1 MINRLKKVLLSIQL
15 FSALVIM
22 LPLYGY
28 QVAPANAVI
37 DSCLNRKGLEF
48 LWVFPRQSGK
58 DETIAHLCT
67 FLLTLFHRLEACIV
81 HVYPTSQQITVG
93 STRLERR
100 MDNNWTAGR
109 WWTKTKPMRRGI
121 GQAVVAF
128 FSGHPQARSEG
139 ATANLLLII
148 NETQDQHEPT
158 IDRRFTPMR
167 ASTNATALY
176 VGTVRTAHDLLWKLK
191 TRLER
196 LQQEDGIQRVFMVT
210 PDQVGKE
217 NTHYAAFVA
226 NQIQTKGRQ
235 HPSVKTELF
244 NEPLD
249 AIAGLFPSRRLA
261 LMRGTHERET
271 QPQAGETYVITI
283 DVGGQDEAATSIIDP
298 TPDLQSPGR
307 DYTVATVARV
317 VRRSPANGERE
328 IRPFGHTYQIVDV
341 FTDHGSRH
349 FQRSP
354 GPSGTSPGQ
363 PSLFDRLLAYINH
376 WKPLAVVCDA
386 SGVGQGITD
395 ALINASAIQI
405 IGFDFAK
412 SHGKA
417 KLGNNFLAL
426 VETGRLKYFAG
437 HPADPD
443 AEGTDTYWYFTQCEH
458 CSYHLAEGTPIE
470 RGLQWGVPPEATIT
484 LADGTTEPIHDD
496 RLLSAALLAEADRL
510 AQTGDIFL
518 GTTAS
523 AVIPRTP
530 AKDKAW

>member
-1 MINRLKKVLLSIQL
+1 MLNRLKKVLLSIQL

-37 DSCLNRKGLEF
+37 DSCLNRKGMEF
-48 LWVFPRQSGK
+48 LWIFPRQSGK
-58 DETIAHLCT
+58 DETIAQLCA

-100 MDNNWTAGR
+100 LDNNWTAGR
-109 WWTKTKPMRRGI
+109 WWSKTKPIRRGF

-128 FSGHPQARSEG
+128 FSGHPQARAEG

-176 VGTVRTAHDLLWKLK
+176 VGTVRTSHDLLWKTK
-191 TRLER
+191 ARLER
-196 LQQEDGIQRVFMVT
+196 LQQHDGAQRVFIVT
-210 PDQVGKE
+210 PEQVGNE
-217 NTHYAAFVA
+217 NTHYADFVN
-226 NQIQTKGRQ
+226 NQITTKGRQ

-249 AIAGLFPSRRLA
+249 TTAGLFPPRRLA
-261 LMRGTHERET
+261 LMRGQHQRLLEPTPG
-271 QPQAGETYVITI
+271 QTYVITI
-283 DVGGQDEAATSIIDP
+283 DVGGQDEAAQGAATWADAEELDNP
-298 TPDLQSPGR
+298 NR
-307 DYTVATVARV
+307 DYTVATVAHV
-317 VRRSPANGERE
+317 VRDAAPT
-328 IRPFGHTYQIVDV
+328 GHTYHVVDV

-349 FQRSP
+349 FQE
-354 GPSGTSPGQ
+354 SPGQ

-376 WKPLAVVCDA
+376 WKPLAIICDA
-386 SGVGQGITD
+386 SGVGAGITD
-395 ALINASAIQI
+395 ALIKACPLQI

-412 SHGKA
+412 SYGKA

-426 VETGRLKYFAG
+426 VETGRFKYFAS
-437 HPADPD
+437 
-443 AEGTDTYWYFTQCEH
+443 TDDHYGDEQSDTWWFFTQAEH
-458 CSYHLAEGTPIE
+458 CTYALAEGIPIE
-470 RGLQWGVPPEATIT
+470 RGLRWQVPPQATIT
-484 LADGTTEPIHDD
+484 LATGETVPIHDD
-496 RLLSAALLAEADRL
+496 RLLSAALLAEVDRL
-510 AQTGDIFL
+510 AKAGNIFL
-518 GTTAS
+518 GSTES
-523 AVIPRTP
+523 AVIPRPTQE
-530 AKDKAW
+530 DQAW